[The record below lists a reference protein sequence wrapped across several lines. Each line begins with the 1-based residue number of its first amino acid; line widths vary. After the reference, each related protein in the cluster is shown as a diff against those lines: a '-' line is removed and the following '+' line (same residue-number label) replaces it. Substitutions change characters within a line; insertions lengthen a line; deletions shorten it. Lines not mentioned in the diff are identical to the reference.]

1 MRALVTGASGF
12 VGTHLTNALR
22 DRGDEIVPFESDI
35 RETDAVIQAILEA
48 RPSVVFHLAA
58 QAFVPAAIADPD
70 ETYRTNVR
78 GTANVL
84 AAMRA
89 LAKDGASARL
99 LFVSSA
105 DVYGPQPPQA
115 YPLREDTL
123 PRPANPYAASKLS
136 AEALVHGEIRAFG
149 LNAVITRAFNHIGP
163 GQSDRFAAASFAKQ
177 LAAIAAGNDP
187 VLLAG
192 DLTAKRDFLDVRDV
206 VQAYLLLA
214 ERGAAREV
222 YNICSETA
230 VSMREVLGELIR
242 IARVPVEVREDP
254 ARLRPSDV
262 PLMYGSSEKLRAAT
276 GWSPQIPLRRS
287 LQDVYL
293 DAQITLRQAQDDN
306 K

>member
-12 VGTHLTNALR
+12 VGTHLIDSLQS
-22 DRGDEIVPFESDI
+22 RGDEIVPFDCDI
-35 RETDAVIQAILEA
+35 RDADAVIQAIVSG
-48 RPSVVFHLAA
+48 RPSLVFHLAA

-89 LAKDGASARL
+89 LARQNAPARL

-105 DVYGPQPPQA
+105 DVYGPQSPQA
-115 YPLREDTL
+115 YPLREETL
-123 PRPANPYAASKLS
+123 PRPANPYAASKLA
-136 AEALVHGEIRAFG
+136 AEALVQGEVRAFG
-149 LNAVITRAFNHIGP
+149 LDAVITRAFNHLGP
-163 GQSDRFAAASFAKQ
+163 GQNDRFAAASFAKQ
-177 LAAIAAGNDP
+177 LASIAAGSEP

-206 VQAYLLLA
+206 VRAYLLLA
-214 ERGAAREV
+214 NRGTAGEA
-222 YNICSETA
+222 YNVCSETA
-230 VSMREVLGELIR
+230 IAMRELLGELIR

-254 ARLRPSDV
+254 ARLRLSDV
-262 PLMYGSSEKLRAAT
+262 PVLYGSNEKLRAAT

-287 LQDVYL
+287 LQDVYR
-293 DAQITLRQAQDDN
+293 DAQISCAR
-306 K
+306 